1 MITNIATTF
10 PVCYKIIAQSVL
22 IQIKAMVFI
31 QGWHLLSS
39 ASITSDHYSRAVTIK
54 GAVFKQ
60 VIVLCCKIHFRK
72 PTYG

>member
-10 PVCYKIIAQSVL
+10 PVCYKILPNLRIL

-31 QGWHLLSS
+31 QGWHLLSN

-54 GAVFKQ
+54 GAVFK
-60 VIVLCCKIHFRK
+60 
-72 PTYG
+72 